1 MILLSVI
8 ILTLAGC
15 AKEEVAEMDVAV
27 NDVIEESTEITEEET
42 TESLSEETVEETT
55 ENPIEAG
62 TDESAVQEEQTNIS
76 NTEQQGDST
85 PETTQLEQKDTANAE
100 EPEAEEPQKQ
110 ETEKDSQSSSDK
122 GADCESDTKQPE
134 QTPAEPEKQE
144 PVKEPEAEEP
154 KQAVSYDPN
163 QVVALATEKTKAAG
177 KISIPED
184 LDSMLANGEIT
195 KEEYDAYYPYDGAG
209 YYSVFVETDLNEA
222 ATTSGRKLGS
232 VEGIAD
238 YISGMLALETG
249 PYFYIEYT
257 GITNTGG
264 RDFYEFRCYRA

>member
-1 MILLSVI
+1 MKKMYITLLSVM
-8 ILTLAGC
+8 ILALVGC
-15 AKEEVAEMDVAV
+15 GTEQSTEPTEVAVVESEVKEEVSADNQEAEPM
-27 NDVIEESTEITEEET
+27 ESSNEDFKESET
-42 TESLSEETVEETT
+42 TESKPTVATEQTAETEATTECSEPTKQQEEPKPSNTAQKEETKPMEPEK
-55 ENPIEAG
+55 EKSE
-62 TDESAVQEEQTNIS
+62 
-76 NTEQQGDST
+76 TEQR
-85 PETTQLEQKDTANAE
+85 K
-100 EPEAEEPQKQ
+100 EEPQK
-110 ETEKDSQSSSDK
+110 E
-122 GADCESDTKQPE
+122 
-134 QTPAEPEKQE
+134 EPEKE
-144 PVKEPEAEEP
+144 PTEKPAEKVEE
-154 KQAVSYDPN
+154 KQSVGYDPY
-163 QVVALATEKTKAAG
+163 QVVALATEKTKASG

-184 LDSMLANGEIT
+184 LDNMLANGEIT

-222 ATTSGRKLGS
+222 STTSGRKLES